1 MDKPF
6 AWRLDAPQSNAALAY
21 DRLRA
26 AIVSGQFEPGQR
38 ITEVGIAALL
48 GVSRTP
54 VREAFLR
61 LTTDGLLRATAGGI
75 EVVDPRAELADITL
89 LREAVE
95 SVAARL
101 AAERATAE
109 EITAIADL
117 AAETGR
123 ADPRNLAGRA
133 ALNEQFHL
141 AIAAA
146 AHAPRVERLV
156 RDYRSL
162 FVTPERLARLSGTE
176 TKRLLAD
183 HTGIAEAIAARDP
196 DAAESR
202 MRAHL
207 RGFLQ
212 VAPL

>member
-109 EITAIADL
+109 EITGIADL

-123 ADPRNLAGRA
+123 ADPRNLACRA

-156 RDYRSL
+156 RDYRSV
-162 FVTPERLARLSGTE
+162 FVTPERLARLTGAE

-196 DAAESR
+196 DAAEAR
-202 MRAHL
+202 MRSHL